1 MPRRS
6 EEQRIGSV
14 VIYLCIAVTG
24 AISLYVTVAAADLYR
39 LLQSLYVLLSLAF
52 QMHLATRAPANE
64 ISEIG
69 TVIKHN
75 TSFVS

>member
-14 VIYLCIAVTG
+14 LIYFCVAVT
-24 AISLYVTVAAADLYR
+24 AAVSLYVTLIAADLPR

-52 QMHLATRAPANE
+52 QIH
-64 ISEIG
+64 
-69 TVIKHN
+69 
-75 TSFVS
+75 